1 MNKNLE
7 KYKKVQSIAK
17 TVLIEIESYIT
28 EDKSEKEIASACK
41 TLLEKHGINKTWY
54 YDCPALVLLGSRSCT
69 SISGR
74 EYIPSDEK
82 VGKNN
87 LITIDLSP
95 LDNEIWG
102 DCSRSFVVEDGKIK
116 NLESMRSKEF
126 LDGIKTEEKL
136 HKDFKNYVKTGMTF
150 EDVYQFLNAKI
161 TEYGYINLDFMG
173 NVGHTIETDRNDRL
187 YFEKGNT
194 NKLTDDMLFTF
205 EPHISTSEK
214 KWGFKCENI
223 YFFGE
228 DKKIE
233 EL

>member
-1 MNKNLE
+1 MNKSLE
-7 KYKKVQSIAK
+7 KYRKVQSIAK
-17 TVLIEIESYIT
+17 TVLTEIECHIT
-28 EDKSEKEIASACK
+28 ENVSEKEIASICK
-41 TLLEKHGINKTWY
+41 KLLENHGINKTWY

-74 EYIPSDEK
+74 EYVPSDEK

-116 NLESMRSKEF
+116 KLESMQSKEF

-136 HKDFKNYVKTGMTF
+136 HKDFKNYVKSGMTF
-150 EDVYQFLNAKI
+150 EEVYQILNSKI
-161 TEYGYINLDFMG
+161 AEYGYINLDFMG

-223 YFFGE
+223 YYFGK

>member
-126 LDGIKTEEKL
+126 LDGIKNEEKL

>member
-82 VGKNN
+82 VGKNY

-102 DCSRSFVVEDGKIK
+102 DCSRSFIVEDGKIK

>member
-173 NVGHTIETDRNDRL
+173 NVGHTIEIDRNDRL